1 MSVPTADVRVG
12 TAAGVGTDAQRSGT
26 VPSSMD
32 GQRSGAG
39 ATTVTVRY
47 FAGAKAAA
55 GTRSE
60 RVALPEHASV
70 ADLVTALAADHGEPL
85 ARVLGAASF
94 LLDEVAV
101 HDRSTVLADGAVFD
115 VLPPFAG
122 G

>member
-1 MSVPTADVRVG
+1 MSVPTDVRV
-12 TAAGVGTDAQRSGT
+12 ASK
-26 VPSSMD
+26 
-32 GQRSGAG
+32 
-39 ATTVTVRY
+39 TVTVRY

-60 RVALPEHASV
+60 SVSLPAGATV
-70 ADLVTALAADHGEPL
+70 DDLVSALAADHGDAL
-85 ARVLGAASF
+85 ARVLAAASF

-101 HDRSTVLADGAVFD
+101 HERSTVPADGAVFD

>member
-1 MSVPTADVRVG
+1 MMTAPTAPT
-12 TAAGVGTDAQRSGT
+12 TAATAPPVG
-26 VPSSMD
+26 
-32 GQRSGAG
+32 
-39 ATTVTVRY
+39 VTVRY

-60 RVALPEHASV
+60 DVTVPAGATV
-70 ADLVTALAADHGEPL
+70 DDLITALAADHGDAL
-85 ARVLGAASF
+85 ARVLAAGSF

-101 HDRSTVLADGAVFD
+101 RDRTLVLAEGAVVD

>member
-1 MSVPTADVRVG
+1 MTAPTAP
-12 TAAGVGTDAQRSGT
+12 TT
-26 VPSSMD
+26 
-32 GQRSGAG
+32 
-39 ATTVTVRY
+39 ATTAPPVGVTVRY

-60 RVALPEHASV
+60 DVTVPAGASV
-70 ADLVTALAADHGEPL
+70 DDLITALA
-85 ARVLGAASF
+85 AASF

-101 HDRSTVLADGAVFD
+101 RDRALVLADGAVVD

>member
-1 MSVPTADVRVG
+1 MSPRMSTPTRA
-12 TAAGVGTDAQRSGT
+12 T
-26 VPSSMD
+26 V
-32 GQRSGAG
+32 G
-39 ATTVTVRY
+39 ATTVSATVRY

-60 RVALPEHASV
+60 SVGLPSGSTV
-70 ADLVTALAADHGEPL
+70 ADLVTAVAADHGEAL
-85 ARVLGAASF
+85 ARVLAGSSL

-101 HDRSTVLADGAVFD
+101 HDRTMPLPEGAVVD

>member
-1 MSVPTADVRVG
+1 MTAPTAPT
-12 TAAGVGTDAQRSGT
+12 TAATAPPVG
-26 VPSSMD
+26 
-32 GQRSGAG
+32 
-39 ATTVTVRY
+39 VTVRY

-60 RVALPEHASV
+60 DVTVPAGATV
-70 ADLVTALAADHGEPL
+70 DDLITALAADHGDAL
-85 ARVLGAASF
+85 ARVLAAASF

-101 HDRSTVLADGAVFD
+101 RDRTLALAEGAVVD

>member
-1 MSVPTADVRVG
+1 MMTAPTAPT
-12 TAAGVGTDAQRSGT
+12 TAATAPPVG
-26 VPSSMD
+26 
-32 GQRSGAG
+32 
-39 ATTVTVRY
+39 VTVRY

-60 RVALPEHASV
+60 DVTVPAGATV
-70 ADLVTALAADHGEPL
+70 DDLITALAADHGDAL
-85 ARVLGAASF
+85 ARVLAAASF

-101 HDRSTVLADGAVFD
+101 RDRTLVLAEGAVVD

>member
-1 MSVPTADVRVG
+1 MSPRMSTPTRATVG
-12 TAAGVGTDAQRSGT
+12 TAT
-26 VPSSMD
+26 VT
-32 GQRSGAG
+32 A
-39 ATTVTVRY
+39 TVRY

-60 RVALPEHASV
+60 TVSLPAGSTLD
-70 ADLVTALAADHGEPL
+70 DLVTAIAADHGDAL
-85 ARVLGAASF
+85 ARVLAASSL

-101 HDRSTVLADGAVFD
+101 HDRTAPLHDGAVVD

>member
-1 MSVPTADVRVG
+1 MSAPTRA
-12 TAAGVGTDAQRSGT
+12 TSA
-26 VPSSMD
+26 PS
-32 GQRSGAG
+32 AP
-39 ATTVTVRY
+39 TTTLTVRY

-60 RVALPEHASV
+60 DVTVPAGATV
-70 ADLVTALAADHGEPL
+70 DDLVAALAADHGEAL
-85 ARVLGAASF
+85 ARVLAAASF

-101 HDRSTVLADGAVFD
+101 RDRTVVPASGAVVD

>member
-1 MSVPTADVRVG
+1 MMTLPTT
-12 TAAGVGTDAQRSGT
+12 TAART
-26 VPSSMD
+26 
-32 GQRSGAG
+32 
-39 ATTVTVRY
+39 ATSTVTVRY

-60 RVALPEHASV
+60 PVELPDGATV
-70 ADLVTALAADHGEPL
+70 ADLLTVLAADHGEAL
-85 ARVLGAASF
+85 ARVLAAASF

-101 HDRSTVLADGAVFD
+101 HDRATVLADGAVVD